1 MKGNIK
7 HKFAAAG
14 KTGRIMKVMFM
25 TFFLVAGIYGPL
37 ETVSAEQLNLGM
49 IDDSASKMIK
59 RFTPLMNYLND
70 NGVPAGK
77 IVTAKTVDKMIE
89 FFNEG
94 KVDFMFESP
103 YAALE
108 LMDKTGAVP
117 ILIRE
122 KSGVKS
128 YNSVIFVKKD
138 SPVKSFSDLVGKV
151 VAFEDPTSTSSYL
164 MPVNLLKNAGVT
176 VKESSK
182 PTPGVISYYFSKDDK
197 NTIAQVKAGKKAAAG
212 GIKKSEVEDNPDFR
226 MLSPESSHV
235 PRHVVLIR
243 KGVSSEKLEAVL
255 LKMINDSGAKDVLK
269 TMKTPTGFSEFDGVP
284 VEVMNTTV
292 RKTLGL

>member
-1 MKGNIK
+1 MKDTIK
-7 HKFAAAG
+7 RKFEVAG
-14 KTGRIMKVMFM
+14 KTAGIMGVMFM
-25 TFFLVAGIYGPL
+25 TLFLVAGMYGPVDA
-37 ETVSAEQLNLGM
+37 VSAEQLNLGM

-70 NGVPAGK
+70 NGVSAGK
-77 IVTAKTVDKMIE
+77 IVTARTVDQMVE
-89 FFNEG
+89 FFDEG

-138 SPVKSFSDLVGKV
+138 SPVKAFSDLVGKV

-164 MPVNLLKNAGVT
+164 MPVNLLKNAG
-176 VKESSK
+176 
-182 PTPGVISYYFSKDDK
+182 
-197 NTIAQVKAGKKAAAG
+197 
-212 GIKKSEVEDNPDFR
+212 
-226 MLSPESSHV
+226 L
-235 PRHVVLIR
+235 
-243 KGVSSEKLEAVL
+243 
-255 LKMINDSGAKDVLK
+255 
-269 TMKTPTGFSEFDGVP
+269 
-284 VEVMNTTV
+284 
-292 RKTLGL
+292 